1 MSTSSLS
8 AKQIQRSWHLVD
20 AKEKVLGR
28 LATDV
33 AKLLMGKNKSSFVPY
48 LDTGDNVVVV
58 NASTVKVTGKKEGQK
73 IYFRHSGY
81 PKGDRRELLSDL
93 RKRKPEDIIFSAVK
107 GMLPKTKL
115 GRVMIK
121 KLHVFSG
128 SKHPYENKL
137 KTENLNV
144 KSK

>member
-1 MSTSSLS
+1 MHFELIMSTSSLS
-8 AKQIQRSWHLVD
+8 AKQIQRNWHLVD

-48 LDTGDNVVVV
+48 LDIGDSVVVF

-107 GMLPKTKL
+107 GMLPKNKL
-115 GRVMIK
+115 GRAMIK
-121 KLHVFSG
+121 KLHVFKG
-128 SKHPYENKL
+128 ADHPYK
-137 KTENLNV
+137 K
-144 KSK
+144 K

>member
-8 AKQIQRSWHLVD
+8 VKQIQRSWHLVD

-58 NASTVKVTGKKEGQK
+58 NASTVKVTGKKERQK

-107 GMLPKTKL
+107 GMLPKNKL
-115 GRVMIK
+115 GRAMIK
-121 KLHVFSG
+121 KLHVF
-128 SKHPYENKL
+128 KDADHPYQKE
-137 KTENLNV
+137 
-144 KSK
+144 